1 MEYGDRV
8 NSNTSDKAG
17 QGTYA
22 GDQSRGAVEIAERCI
37 VKMRSNDR
45 VSAGLGIAI
54 ESSGPGRIVLS
65 MTVTEAMLNAYDICH
80 GGYIFTLADTA
91 FAYASSTRN
100 NVAVALNC
108 HIDYVRPAKQ
118 GDRLYAHSEVTYA
131 GKTTGVTLVRVID
144 QEGRQIAELHGR
156 YYNLG
161 QELLNENETGG
172 GVHGEPG

>member
-8 NSNTSDKAG
+8 KSNTTDKAG
-17 QGTYA
+17 QAAYA
-22 GDQSRGAVEIAERCI
+22 GDQSKGAVEIAERCI
-37 VKMRSNDR
+37 AKMRSNDR
-45 VSAGLGIAI
+45 VSDGLGIAI

-65 MTVTEAMLNAYDICH
+65 MTVAEAMLNAYDICH

-91 FAYASSTRN
+91 FAYAASTRN

-108 HIDYVRPAKQ
+108 HIDYVRPAKR

-131 GKTTGVTLVRVID
+131 GKTTGTTLVRVID
-144 QEGRQIAELHGR
+144 QEGCQIAELHGR

-161 QELLNENETGG
+161 QALLNENETGG
-172 GVHGEPG
+172 GGRGEPS